1 MTPIESIFYMI
12 WRGIAIG
19 VLISA
24 PMGPVGILCI
34 QRTLDKG
41 RHAGFY
47 TGIGAAIS
55 DIIYCLLTG
64 FGLSFIEDFL
74 NENQNVIQLIG
85 SVVLIAF
92 SIYLFKKNPSSVLRR
107 PVPQNVSVKKNIL
120 GGFLFTFSN
129 PLIIFLII
137 GLFARFNFTN
147 PDIKGYYYA
156 IGYLFIVVGALGWW
170 YGITYAIDKVR
181 SRFNMRSMKIMNI
194 IIGIV
199 ILGFAC
205 VGIITS
211 ILGLTSANASAQSPS
226 PAPYTTLRPL
236 LPAGNQELFKYSN
249 KMDSTLMVPLEFA
262 GKGDAAAGALF
273 SSPFQLDFK
282 LGNAASSPIKRYEFF
297 DATGKRHHTNLPAWG
312 IMAIDNAGD
321 TLAFEIRPVEFSAT
335 PLDSQAATQ
344 LNFRLYGNPAT
355 SASGISGQYVATKGV
370 DPASGFNHFRL
381 LYSPDDGVQLL
392 CGNRTLSPIFSI
404 TDIPDFKPSALFLTL
419 TPGAAIEVKD
429 LSLLPVSSP
438 GTHKPSLSLDEI
450 EMRLRVSADLTE
462 GRWTVLDRTMNES
475 LLKSGG
481 EYKLA
486 IIRRPDA
493 DYEIIYLGG
502 ATTNASKW
510 QPGMLKGK
518 LKQTDIPTIYNLEWI
533 DSFGDVLSYQLK
545 AQRED
550 ADIITLQF
558 PYHES
563 SLRLHRINSF

>member
-1 MTPIESIFYMI
+1 
-12 WRGIAIG
+12 
-19 VLISA
+19 
-24 PMGPVGILCI
+24 MGPVGILCI

-47 TGIGAAIS
+47 TGIGASIS

-74 NENQNVIQLIG
+74 NDNQNVIQLIG

-107 PVPQNVSVKKNIL
+107 PVPQNVSARKNIL

-211 ILGLTSANASAQSPS
+211 IIGLTSANASAQ
-226 PAPYTTLRPL
+226 TTSSLRPL
-236 LPAGNQELFKYSN
+236 LPVNNQEHFKYSN
-249 KMDSTLMVPLEFA
+249 KSDSTLLIPLEFA
-262 GKGDAAAGALF
+262 NNSGESVPTL

-282 LGNAASSPIKRYEFF
+282 LSNTASSPIKRYEFF
-297 DATGKRHHTNLPAWG
+297 DAAGKLHHANLPAWG
-312 IMAIDNAGD
+312 LMSIDNSGD
-321 TLAFEIRPVEFSAT
+321 TLDFEIRPIEFSAT
-335 PLDSQAATQ
+335 PLDSQPATQ
-344 LNFRLYGNPAT
+344 FRFRMHGNPAIST
-355 SASGISGQYVATKGV
+355 SGISGQYVATKGV
-370 DPASGFNHFRL
+370 DPAAGLNHFRIIC
-381 LYSPDDGVQLL
+381 SPDDGVQFL
-392 CGNRTLSPIFSI
+392 CGNRTLSPVFSI
-404 TDIPDFKPSALFLTL
+404 SDIAGFKPSKLFLTL
-419 TPGAAIEVKD
+419 SPGASVEVKN
-429 LSLLPVSSP
+429 LSLMPVASP
-438 GTHKPSLSLDEI
+438 GAIKPSLSLEEI
-450 EMRLRVSADLTE
+450 EKRLRVSADLTE
-462 GRWTVLDRTMNES
+462 GRWAILDRTMNES

-493 DYEIIYLGG
+493 NYEIIYLEG

-518 LKQTDIPTIYNLEWI
+518 LKQTNIPTIYDLEWI
-533 DSFGDVLSYQLK
+533 DPFGEVLSYQLK

-550 ADIITLQF
+550 SDIITLQF
-558 PYHES
+558 PYLES
-563 SLRLHRINSF
+563 SLRLHRIK